1 MNATVVQTRV
11 TSRPRYLSLL
21 RSHQL
26 LLKEELT
33 FIPLCKNKIFAQ
45 LEKEYSAGTL
55 HSLRSAE
62 SVASHPENSKP
73 ASHLV

>member
-33 FIPLCKNKIFAQ
+33 IIPLCKNKIFAQ
-45 LEKEYSAGTL
+45 MEKEYSAGTL
-55 HSLRSAE
+55 HSLQSAE
-62 SVASHPENSKP
+62 SVASHPESSKS

>member
-1 MNATVVQTRV
+1 MNATAVQTRV

-33 FIPLCKNKIFAQ
+33 IIPLCKNKVFAQ
-45 LEKEYSAGTL
+45 TEKEYSAGTL

-62 SVASHPENSKP
+62 SVASHPESSKP